1 MRQRSGGKKNYSL
14 QAGAAGADETV
25 VTVPQALAG
34 LRLDQALARLFPQ
47 YSRTRLQAWLREGV
61 IVLDG
66 RAATVRHSVVGGE
79 QVRLVVPPLPGAVAP
94 QAEEIPLAIVYEDA
108 DLVVIDKP
116 AGLVVHPGA
125 GVHRGTLLNALL
137 AHAPQLAG
145 LPRAGIVHRLDRD
158 TSGLLVVAKTL
169 EAQTSLVR
177 QLAERSMQRI
187 YVAVVHGVPGAGGMI
202 DQPIGRDARSRT
214 RMAVTRRG
222 REARTRYRLV
232 ERFAN
237 AALVEC
243 RLETGR
249 THQIRVH
256 LQHLGHPI
264 VGDPVYRRGASA
276 RLAFERQALHAR
288 ELSLVH
294 PRTGTPMTWRAALPA
309 DMKRLIAALRRA
321 APER

>member
-1 MRQRSGGKKNYSL
+1 M
-14 QAGAAGADETV
+14 V
-25 VTVPQALAG
+25 VIPPALAG

-61 IVLDG
+61 ISLDA
-66 RAATVRHSVVGGE
+66 RPASPRRTVVGGE
-79 QVRLVVPPLPGAVAP
+79 QLRFVPPPLPEAAAP
-94 QAEEIPLAIVYEDA
+94 QAEAMPLDLVYEDA
-108 DLVVIDKP
+108 DLLVIDKP

-169 EAQTSLVR
+169 EAQTELAR
-177 QLAERSMQRI
+177 QLAQRSMRRL
-187 YVAVVHGVPGAGGMI
+187 YLAVVHGIPGAGGVI
-202 DQPIGRDARSRT
+202 DEPIGRDQRART

-222 REARTRYRLV
+222 RAARTRYRLV
-232 ERFAN
+232 ERFAA
-237 AALVEC
+237 AALIEC

-264 VGDPVYRRGASA
+264 VGDPVYRRGASV
-276 RLAFERQALHAR
+276 RLAFGRQALHAR

-294 PRTGTPMTWRAALPA
+294 PRSGKPVTWRAPLPP
-309 DMKRLIAALRRA
+309 DMKRLIAALRRG
-321 APER
+321 

>member
-1 MRQRSGGKKNYSL
+1 MRQRPGGTKNYSL
-14 QAGAAGADETV
+14 RARPGGAEDIVA
-25 VTVPQALAG
+25 TVPQTLAG

-61 IVLDG
+61 IALDAGPAAARQMVL
-66 RAATVRHSVVGGE
+66 GGE
-79 QVRLVVPPLPGAVAP
+79 RVRLTPPALPDADAP
-94 QAEEIPLAIVYEDA
+94 QAEEIPLAIVYEDD
-108 DLVVIDKP
+108 DLLVIDKP

-177 QLAERSMQRI
+177 QLAKRSMKRV
-187 YVAVVHGVPGAGGMI
+187 YLAVVHGVPSAGGII
-202 DQPIGRDARSRT
+202 DQPIGRDSRSRT

-222 REARTRYRLV
+222 RDARTHYQV
-232 ERFAN
+232 TERFAA

-264 VGDPVYRRGASA
+264 IGDPVYRRGASA
-276 RLAFERQALHAR
+276 RLTFGRQALHAR

-294 PRTGTPMTWRAALPA
+294 PRSGTPMSWRAPLPS
-309 DMKRLIAALRRA
+309 DMKRLLAALRRA
-321 APER
+321 DR

>member
-1 MRQRSGGKKNYSL
+1 MT
-14 QAGAAGADETV
+14 A
-25 VTVPQALAG
+25 TVPRGLAG

-47 YSRTRLQAWLREGV
+47 YSRTRLQAWLRESR
-61 IVLDG
+61 ILLDG
-66 RAATVRHSVVGGE
+66 RPAAARHAVIGGE
-79 QVRLVVPPLPGAVAP
+79 QVRLAAPALPDAAAP
-94 QAEEIPLAIVYEDA
+94 QAEDIPLAIVYEDA
-108 DLVVIDKP
+108 DLLVIDKP

-169 EAQTSLVR
+169 EAQTALAR
-177 QLAERSMQRI
+177 QLAERSMRRV
-187 YVAVVHGVPGAGGMI
+187 YLAVVHGAPGVGGTI
-202 DQPIGRDARSRT
+202 DQPIGRDTRSRT

-222 REARTRYRLV
+222 REARTRYQVV
-232 ERFAN
+232 ERFAG

-276 RLAFERQALHAR
+276 RLSFSRQALHAR

-294 PRTGTPMTWRAALPA
+294 PRSSKSMTWRAPLPA

-321 APER
+321 AR

>member
-1 MRQRSGGKKNYSL
+1 MP
-14 QAGAAGADETV
+14 A
-25 VTVPQALAG
+25 ALAG

-47 YSRTRLQAWLREGV
+47 YSRTRLQVWLREGAILV
-61 IVLDG
+61 DRQAA
-66 RAATVRHSVVGGE
+66 RARQPVAGGE
-79 QVRLVVPPLPGAVAP
+79 EVRLALPQLREEAAP
-94 QAEEIPLAIVYEDA
+94 QAEAIPLRVVFEDA
-108 DLVVIDKP
+108 DLLVIDKP

-137 AHAPQLAG
+137 AHAPRLAG

-169 EAQTSLVR
+169 EAQTALAR
-177 QLAERSMQRI
+177 QLAERSVRRV
-187 YVAVVHGVPGAGGMI
+187 YRAVVHGVPRAGGTI
-202 DQPIGRDARSRT
+202 DQPIGRDSRART

-222 REARTRYRLV
+222 REARTHYQVV
-232 ERFAN
+232 ERFAA

-243 RLETGR
+243 RLESGR

-256 LQHLGHPI
+256 LQYLGHPV
-264 VGDPVYRRGASA
+264 VGDPVYRRGAST
-276 RLAFERQALHAR
+276 RLAFPRQALHAR

-294 PRTGTPMTWRAALPA
+294 PRSGKPMTWRAPLPA

-321 APER
+321 

>member
-1 MRQRSGGKKNYSL
+1 
-14 QAGAAGADETV
+14 
-25 VTVPQALAG
+25 VPAALAG

-47 YSRTRLQAWLREGV
+47 YSRTRLQGWLR
-61 IVLDG
+61 DG
-66 RAATVRHSVVGGE
+66 AILVDRQAASARQPVAGGE
-79 QVRLVVPPLPGAVAP
+79 EVRLALPQLPAEAAP
-94 QAEEIPLAIVYEDA
+94 QAERIPLKIVYEDA
-108 DLVVIDKP
+108 DLLVIDKP

-125 GVHRGTLLNALL
+125 GVHHGTLLNALL

-169 EAQTSLVR
+169 EAQTALVR
-177 QLAERSMQRI
+177 QLAERSMRRV
-187 YVAVVHGVPGAGGMI
+187 YLAVVHGVPGAGGMI

-222 REARTRYRLV
+222 REARTHYRV
-232 ERFAN
+232 IERFAA

-256 LQHLGHPI
+256 LQYIGHPV
-264 VGDPVYRRGASA
+264 VGDPVYRRGAST
-276 RLAFERQALHAR
+276 RLVFPRQALHAR
-288 ELSLVH
+288 ELSLAH
-294 PRTGTPMTWRAALPA
+294 PRSAKPVSWRAPLPS
-309 DMKRLIAALRRA
+309 DMRRLIAALRRA
-321 APER
+321 

>member
-1 MRQRSGGKKNYSL
+1 M
-14 QAGAAGADETV
+14 
-25 VTVPQALAG
+25 PQALAG

-47 YSRTRLQAWLREGV
+47 YSRTRLQAWLRESR
-61 IVLDG
+61 ILLDG
-66 RAATVRHSVVGGE
+66 QPAGARHAVIGGE
-79 QVRLVVPPLPGAVAP
+79 QVRLAVPALPDAAAP
-94 QAEEIPLAIVYEDA
+94 QAEAIPLAIVYEDA
-108 DLVVIDKP
+108 DLLVIDKP

-169 EAQTSLVR
+169 EAQTALAR
-177 QLAERSMQRI
+177 QLAERSMRRV
-187 YVAVVHGVPGAGGMI
+187 YLAVVHGAPGAGGMI
-202 DQPIGRDARSRT
+202 DQPIGRDVRSRT

-222 REARTRYRLV
+222 REARTRYQVV
-232 ERFAN
+232 ERFAD
-237 AALVEC
+237 ASLVEC

-256 LQHLGHPI
+256 LQHLGHPV

-276 RLAFERQALHAR
+276 RLGFGRQALHAR
-288 ELSLVH
+288 ELTLVH
-294 PRTGTPMTWRAALPA
+294 PRSGKSMTWRAPLPA
-309 DMKRLIAALRRA
+309 DMRRLIATLRRA
-321 APER
+321 AR